1 MKYAKTSAK
10 AMKKSAKGAIT
21 ARPKPLSRSAKMT
34 GSAAM
39 TRMKPTKR

>member
-34 GSAAM
+34 QSV
-39 TRMKPTKR
+39 TVSRMKPTKR